1 MIGVGAI
8 VQDYQRSFMAALANL
23 YQNQRS
29 KFFKGTFDANVNG
42 VNLFYFLTNVSSVKL
57 ILTLGWFNLLP
68 FKSSGFNLDH
78 L

>member
-8 VQDYQRSFMAALANL
+8 VRDYQRSFMAALANL

>member
-8 VQDYQRSFMAALANL
+8 VWDYQRSFMAALENL

-29 KFFKGTFDANVNG
+29 KFFRGTSDANVNG
-42 VNLFYFLTNVSSVKL
+42 VNLFYFLRNVSSVKL
-57 ILTLGWFNLLP
+57 ILTLGFNLLP
-68 FKSSGFNLDH
+68 FKISGFNLDY